1 MHVYRVLHT
10 RNLTDSRCIQR
21 PGTLAWTSHLSLNS
35 PSSHAPPSLISQK
48 GPLQQGYWVSLGAMP
63 HLTAHTLPY
72 LGSCIIGHPT
82 PPAVNRSYRHPHRPP
97 RQQLKRSRPLP
108 PTTKATAPPPDAAAS
123 LASFQIRACK
133 IDLGPRLTHGREP
146 RPQSQSLRCDME
158 STGL

>member
-1 MHVYRVLHT
+1 MHVHRVLHT
-10 RNLTDSRCIQR
+10 KNLTDSRCIQR

-48 GPLQQGYWVSLGAMP
+48 GPLQQGYWVSLGTMP

-82 PPAVNRSYRHPHRPP
+82 PPAINRSYRHPHRPP
-97 RQQLKRSRPLP
+97 RQQLKRSRAFP

-123 LASFQIRACK
+123 LGFLPDSSMQDRSGTASDAR
-133 IDLGPRLTHGREP
+133 PRTPTPEPELT
-146 RPQSQSLRCDME
+146 M
-158 STGL
+158 